1 MKDLKQLKEQWAQQ
15 NFEKQYSKE
24 ELNGFLKKK
33 STYSIKWIFYLSIA
47 EFLVYMGLPLFSPNY
62 IESFA
67 YYKSLQL
74 FGFSIFITITGYIL
88 LLYFMWRFFN
98 NYRKITVTSSVKEHL
113 STILSTRRAVNQ
125 YFYANVG
132 LLLIFTLVVFVRAFQ
147 MDSSLIGLEQED
159 ISFLI
164 ICFVIG
170 IVVAL
175 VLGLYG
181 LLYYFVYGR
190 FLKPL
195 KRNEKE
201 LRQLNQE

>member
-1 MKDLKQLKEQWAQQ
+1 MKDLKQLKEKWAQQ

-24 ELNGFLKKK
+24 ELNGFLRKK

-88 LLYFMWRFFN
+88 LLYFMWRFFK

-132 LLLIFTLVVFVRAFQ
+132 LLLIFTFVVFVLAFQ

-201 LRQLNQE
+201 LRQLNQ

>member
-1 MKDLKQLKEQWAQQ
+1 MMKDLKQLKEKWAQQ

-24 ELNGFLKKK
+24 ELNGFLRKK

-88 LLYFMWRFFN
+88 LLYFMWRFFK

-159 ISFLI
+159 ISFLV

-201 LRQLNQE
+201 LRQLNQ